1 MKNFGTIRSRL
12 SDLLRDNKHTI
23 SEISEETNISRN
35 SIYRLINDTSSSF
48 NIEVL
53 SKICHYLK
61 IGINDLLYYEE
72 SEIKF
77 KYSTVKVGDSLYE
90 ASDMVRKLRS
100 LHRNAKMLEF
110 AVNLSLPE
118 VSNGKKTPN
127 IIFSGFSF
135 SDWIAD
141 DKHKEVLPHIFLY
154 YGYYINYDIG
164 ETEDYDNYLDAIFA
178 NKSNLTAV
186 LSHLLI
192 PIVTHDNKPDAETL
206 DSTDTTAPFVIDF
219 ANANFEKSP
228 NSVRVFANLDFK
240 KNKVIF
246 K

>member
-1 MKNFGTIRSRL
+1 MKKFGTIRSRL

-61 IGINDLLYYEE
+61 IGIDDLLYYEE
-72 SEIKF
+72 GEIKF
-77 KYSTVKVGDSLYE
+77 NYSTVKIE
-90 ASDMVRKLRS
+90 APKYDANDILRKFRS
-100 LHRNAKMLEF
+100 QNRNAKKLEF
-110 AVNLSLPE
+110 AVNLSIPE
-118 VSNGKKTPN
+118 NSNEKKSIN
-127 IIFSGFSF
+127 IIFSGSSF
-135 SDWIAD
+135 SDWITD
-141 DKHKEVLPHIFLY
+141 DESKEVLPHVSLY
-154 YGYYINYDIG
+154 YTYYTNYYISETNNYDS
-164 ETEDYDNYLDAIFA
+164 YLDAIFA
-178 NKSNLTAV
+178 NKNNLTAV

-206 DSTDTTAPFVIDF
+206 DSTDKTAPFVIDLV
-219 ANANFEKSP
+219 NNLKKSS
-228 NSVRVFANLDFK
+228 NNVRVLANLDFK
-240 KNKVIF
+240 ENKVIF